1 MGLSVNKTV
10 WQYMAVIAVLL
21 VLTVSFLFYIRPVF
35 IALIIGL
42 LITVLLDKIA
52 DLFLKSTKKHTV
64 KERNTIAVACFICVI
79 IVVGAV
85 AVAGAISLKN
95 NVNSIWNTYEDFNNQ
110 YNESAEELA
119 EEISMINPSVE
130 DGQLADQSADQ
141 PANQPVG
148 ANNTSNGLG
157 TWEITRSDVIFSIF
171 QSGGDLLNAT
181 SETLSTAMTTIFA
194 TCLIIPVMA
203 GYYFKEKGKIRRKI
217 IVYAPDRYKPSLNR
231 MIKEITDNMSMY
243 LVVKILEA
251 VVITFFYCT
260 GFYAIGLPHWFFIG
274 IIMGIFNIV
283 PYVGFIV
290 PTIVVVVYSYMLG
303 PEMMISVIGITIVI
317 QLFDYF
323 LILPGIVMKT
333 VKVTSLTAIILT
345 LAGLKLF
352 GIFGLIFAVPMY
364 IFCKIVMVAAY
375 KMLIEMYPDPVDPKE
390 IHADEA

>member
-1 MGLSVNKTV
+1 MS
-10 WQYMAVIAVLL
+10 VIAVLL
-21 VLTVSFLFYIRPVF
+21 VLTVAFLFYIRPVF

-42 LITVLLDKIA
+42 LITVLLDKIV

-64 KERNTIAVACFICVI
+64 KERNTVAIACVICVI
-79 IVVGAV
+79 IIVGAV
-85 AVAGAISLKN
+85 TVVGAISLKN
-95 NVNSIWNTYEDFNNQ
+95 NVNSVWNTFDEFNNQ

-130 DGQLADQSADQ
+130 DDQ
-141 PANQPVG
+141 PVDV
-148 ANNTSNGLG
+148 NNTSTGIG
-157 TWEITRSDVIFSIF
+157 TWGITRSDVILSIF
-171 QSGGDLLNAT
+171 QSGGGLLNAT
-181 SETLSTAMTTIFA
+181 SETLSIAMTTIFA
-194 TCLIIPVMA
+194 TCLIIPVMT

-290 PTIVVVVYSYMLG
+290 PTIVVIVYAYMLG
-303 PEMMISVIGITIVI
+303 PEIIISVIGIIIVI

-352 GIFGLIFAVPMY
+352 GIFGLIFAVPIY

-375 KMLIEMYPDPVDPKE
+375 KMLIEMYPDPTDPKE

>member
-1 MGLSVNKTV
+1 MGLSVNKKV

-21 VLTVSFLFYIRPVF
+21 VLMISFLFYIRPVF
-35 IALIIGL
+35 IALILGL
-42 LITVLLDKIA
+42 LITVLLDKIV

-64 KERNTIAVACFICVI
+64 KERNTIAIACVICVI

-95 NVNSIWNTYEDFNNQ
+95 NVDSIWNTYEEFNNQ

-130 DGQLADQSADQ
+130 DDQLADQSVDQSAD
-141 PANQPVG
+141 V
-148 ANNTSNGLG
+148 NNTSTGTG
-157 TWEITRSDVIFSIF
+157 TWGITRSDVIFSIF

-181 SETLSTAMTTIFA
+181 SETLSVAMTTIFA

-203 GYYFKEKGKIRRKI
+203 GYYFKEKGQIRRKL
-217 IVYAPDRYKPSLNR
+217 IVYAPDRYKSSLNR

-260 GFYAIGLPHWFFIG
+260 GFYAIGLPHWLFIG

-290 PTIVVVVYSYMLG
+290 PTIVVIVYSYMLG
-303 PEMMISVIGITIVI
+303 PETMISVIGIIIVI

-352 GIFGLIFAVPMY
+352 GIFGLIFAVPIY
-364 IFCKIVMVAAY
+364 IFCKIIMVAAY
-375 KMLIEMYPDPVDPKE
+375 KMLIEMYPDPTDPNE
-390 IHADEA
+390 IQADEA